1 MMPLLWVPVVPVCVR
16 LSVWPK
22 PVSTLLVFPSFS
34 LREVIL
40 SPLRVVSTQLSES
53 GCFPLCVPRLVGSLN
68 RSVHGA
74 NIYGYAACTKTTGDG
89 TCTIR
94 LRVPTGWVTRT
105 PFTT

>member
-68 RSVHGA
+68 RSGMALTYMGMQHARRRLEMAHVR
-74 NIYGYAACTKTTGDG
+74 YG
-89 TCTIR
+89 
-94 LRVPTGWVTRT
+94 
-105 PFTT
+105 